1 MYAKNMYATEGR
13 LSKNTGIGA
22 PKLARGVHTVFE
34 EVKEKVVEIPNTCC
48 SEYTCSTCWYV
59 QLSKK
64 VAKKVAEISDKN
76 PDRQFMIAYERGK
89 AKMKI
94 TPKENDTVRV
104 LSEKNIIYTG
114 VVVGILAEA
123 TDMGISY
130 VLLLEKTDP
139 IYIGKYFRRN
149 WNLIKEND

>member
-1 MYAKNMYATEGR
+1 MTTPGEYYA
-13 LSKNTGIGA
+13 KNTGIGA
-22 PKLARGVHTVFE
+22 PKLARGVHTVFG
-34 EVKEKVVEIPNTCC
+34 EVKENT
-48 SEYTCSTCWYV
+48 YYNCWYV

-64 VAKKVAEISDKN
+64 VAKKVAEISGKN
-76 PDRQFMIAYERGK
+76 PDKQFMIAYERGK

-123 TDMGISY
+123 SDMGISY

-149 WNLIKEND
+149 